1 MDIIQTQPYLKKKKK
16 KPKPLSLTYVVHSA
30 KNVEK
35 VNGNRAGKPKL
46 RIVKQAFH
54 DLLDHEGD
62 PNQGCDHDEA
72 QLPGGEER
80 RPVNWTDGK
89 LGFGLDENG
98 HQLDKSREIALVH
111 LLRLLGALVRS
122 DEVDVREGIESKESE
137 ALLKLFEQLR
147 LQLQYSR
154 CCKRRGYVNFF
165 FKIFYLIKFQS
176 LSPKK
181 KKKKKIQTNQ

>member
-1 MDIIQTQPYLKKKKK
+1 MLKKFFKKK
-16 KPKPLSLTYVVHSA
+16 VAHKQHKCAKPGQASAVHQAASRQYTNYV
-30 KNVEK
+30 
-35 VNGNRAGKPKL
+35 
-46 RIVKQAFH
+46 
-54 DLLDHEGD
+54 
-62 PNQGCDHDEA
+62 
-72 QLPGGEER
+72 
-80 RPVNWTDGK
+80 
-89 LGFGLDENG
+89 GLDENG

-181 KKKKKIQTNQ
+181 KKKKDTN